1 MLITEDQA
9 TNLMNLLKIPVEKRN
24 FEELRDQIQNLIEE
38 KDNLSAQIKSKNDDN
53 PQGKAEVSL
62 LEKILNNPGLTHIAE
77 NIFGNLADDEVE
89 VCRNINQLSK
99 EILDNPM
106 FWLSKFGSLSKENQ
120 RDWTNVIQSEKN
132 AKKKKAV
139 ISYLQWNLKKKIL
152 VDLPCYSIPA
162 VQDNFRKRIRKI
174 CETIRQTVDT
184 ETVKILA
191 PLTDNPNT
199 PDKYGRTPMY
209 WAAQYG
215 YTEIVKILAPLTDN
229 PNAPD
234 NYGTTPIHWAAFGGN
249 TEIVK
254 ILAPLAEN
262 PNALDKYGITPT
274 YTAEKHGNTEIVKI
288 LASFRKRKAHNVFRE
303 PKTLYFHGHK
313 IGISYRIC

>member
-24 FEELRDQIQNLIEE
+24 FEDLRDQIQNLIEE

-77 NIFGNLADDEVE
+77 NIFGNLAHDEVE

-191 PLTDNPNT
+191 PLTDIPNA
-199 PDKYGRTPMY
+199 PNNYGRTP
-209 WAAQYG
+209 
-215 YTEIVKILAPLTDN
+215 
-229 PNAPD
+229 
-234 NYGTTPIHWAAFGGN
+234 
-249 TEIVK
+249 
-254 ILAPLAEN
+254 
-262 PNALDKYGITPT
+262 
-274 YTAEKHGNTEIVKI
+274 
-288 LASFRKRKAHNVFRE
+288 KRYIY
-303 PKTLYFHGHK
+303 YFHAF
-313 IGISYRIC
+313 